1 MANRFVR
8 SAGAVRGGT
17 GCVHCASVSGDDD
30 DANHVLYQNELST
43 WQQATSNMLMLKAGQ
58 FTAEEL
64 RHAITTDAMYLIAGP
79 AAMTRANT
87 KLLRKA
93 GVPANDICYEPF
105 SF

>member
-1 MANRFVR
+1 
-8 SAGAVRGGT
+8 
-17 GCVHCASVSGDDD
+17 
-30 DANHVLYQNELST
+30 
-43 WQQATSNMLMLKAGQ
+43 MLKAGQ